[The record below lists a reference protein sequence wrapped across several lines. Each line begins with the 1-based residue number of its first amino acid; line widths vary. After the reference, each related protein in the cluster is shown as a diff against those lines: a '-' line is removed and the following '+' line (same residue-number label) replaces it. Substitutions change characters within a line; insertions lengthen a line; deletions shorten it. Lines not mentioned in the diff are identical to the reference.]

1 MNFLTP
7 VDVTPAT
14 TGGWVD
20 LDLSGYVPAGS
31 TGVALRF
38 INTGATDRRI
48 GARNNDSTD
57 ATDYF
62 VENSSQVHL
71 YCGVDGSRLC
81 EVYRGG
87 AEITIKIDAYFG
99 AEAVFFGNSTAVEA
113 GLAAT
118 WSTVDISTAVSVGAT
133 AVVAVLNA
141 QAESS
146 GGHGF
151 RPSGSTDDRH
161 GLPYGKCGFLVG
173 LTAHKFEGWRN
184 SAVPSFQWG
193 LMGYLK
199 SGVTVVDPAT
209 EYSGSSTGVYSDLT
223 ALPSGALGGHF
234 IFHSS
239 TGVPRMTARMNGAT
253 HDDYYEMPGDHA
265 AMVVRADASGIVEGK
280 RSNTSGRF
288 WLNAYF
294 VSANHAP
301 EGTGS
306 LLFNGNAV
314 TISRYLKMPHV
325 YTNLIRLTTG
335 SNVTW
340 VTFTMSN
347 ITPLDAKGV
356 ILRFRN
362 TGATSQIIGARA
374 RGSTDND
381 THSIGAGGT
390 VDLFAGI
397 DGGQVEYYRESTSV
411 QVYLAAV
418 FGEEAHFF
426 AVSPVLTPSTV
437 DAWEAVNITTNLAVS
452 THTPI
457 AAFVVNTLGGADPR
471 GFRKTGS
478 TDNRIGVHNGPVGY
492 VVGLSNNQFD
502 AYRGTATQKLM
513 LKGYL
518 HSGGTFPTNA
528 TEYSGSSTGV
538 YADLTA
544 FASGSTGALIEVYDV
559 GGGTNTVALRA
570 NDSTDDYVD
579 TLVTEQT
586 QLVVALDASRI
597 MEAKRSS
604 PNTRFFSSGYFNLSF
619 HQPTQG
625 TFLFNG
631 GVPSETIQENI
642 EPYEGSFFFE
652 GQILPIDK
660 TMERGAL
667 YFYGEAMSGSME
679 QGRLYFY
686 GGAVSVSRHGWSAVP
701 SQSGM
706 YRIS

>member
-7 VDVTPAT
+7 TDVTPGT

-20 LDLSGYVPAGS
+20 LDLSGYIPSGA

-57 ATDYF
+57 STDYF
-62 VENSSQVHL
+62 MENSSQVHL
-71 YCGVDGSRLC
+71 YCGVDGARIC

-87 AEITIKIDAYFG
+87 TEVTIKIDAYFG
-99 AEAVFFGNSTAVEA
+99 AEAVFFGNATSVEA
-113 GLAAT
+113 GVAAT

-133 AVVAVLNA
+133 AVVAILNG
-141 QAESS
+141 QADSS
-146 GGHGF
+146 GGQGF

-161 GLPYGKCGFLVG
+161 GLPYGRCGFLVG
-173 LTAHKFEGWRN
+173 LTSHKFEGWRA
-184 SAVPSFQWG
+184 STTSFLWD
-193 LMGYLK
+193 LMGYMK

-209 EYSGSSTGVYSDLT
+209 EYSGSSTGIYADIS
-223 ALPSGALGGHF
+223 ALPAGAIGAHF
-234 IFHSS
+234 IFESI
-239 TGVPRMTARMNGAT
+239 TGTPRMTARKNGAT
-253 HDDYYEMPGDHA
+253 HDDYYEMRGDHYPFL
-265 AMVVRADASGIVEGK
+265 VEADTNRVVEGK
-280 RSNTSGRF
+280 RSNPSGTF

-301 EGTGS
+301 EATGS

-314 TISRYLKMPHV
+314 TISRQLTMPHI
-325 YTNLIRLTTG
+325 YTNLLRLTTG
-335 SNVTW
+335 GAVNW
-340 VTFTMSN
+340 VTYTIGNFT
-347 ITPLDAKGV
+347 PPDATGV

-362 TGATSQIIGARA
+362 TGASAVDVAART

-381 THSIGAGGT
+381 VHALAAGGT
-390 VDLFAGI
+390 IDLFAGI
-397 DGGQVEYYRESTSV
+397 NSNQIEYYRATADV
-411 QVYLAAV
+411 QIYLAAV

-426 AVSPVLTPSTV
+426 SVSPVLAPSTV
-437 DAWEAVNITTNLAVS
+437 DAWEMVDITTNLANAS
-452 THTPI
+452 HTPI

-478 TDNRIGVHNGPVGY
+478 TDNRIGTHNGPVGY

-502 AYRGTATQKLM
+502 AYRGTATQRLL

-518 HSGGTFPTNA
+518 HSKGTFPANA

-544 FASGSTGALIEVYDV
+544 FASGTTGALIEVYDV

-586 QLVVALDASRI
+586 QLVVALDSSQI

-604 PNTRFFSSGYFNLSF
+604 PNTRFYSSGYFNASF
-619 HQPTQG
+619 HQPIQG
-625 TFLFNG
+625 SLVFNG
-631 GVPSETIQENI
+631 YVPTETIAADV
-642 EPYEGSFFFE
+642 EPYEGLFYFD
-652 GQILPIDK
+652 GQVMPYDI
-660 TMERGAL
+660 TMPQGAL

-679 QGRLYFY
+679 QGRLYFN
-686 GGAVSVSRHGWSAVP
+686 GGAVSVTRHGWSAIP
-701 SQSGM
+701 SQSGV